1 MIEARFSGR
10 LGQFA
15 LDAAFRVPGKGITAL
30 FGPSGCGKT
39 SVLRCVAGLSRLPGD
54 LVVNGESWQSGR
66 RFRPVH
72 RRPLAYVFQEASLFP
87 HLSVAGN
94 LGYGR
99 RRSRAGAERIAFD
112 EVVGLLGIAPLL
124 DRPVPRLSGGERQRV
139 AIGRALLSQPEL
151 LLMDEPLSA
160 LDRISKDEILPYLER
175 LHAGLSIP
183 VLYVSHDMA
192 EVERLADT
200 LVLMEAG
207 QVRAAGPLGEMLS
220 DPALPLLHRPE
231 PGAVLDGTIRCYGPH
246 YGLSEVD
253 IPGGRMLVP
262 GELGPNGGRA
272 RLRIAARDVS
282 LGRLPPDDTSIL
294 NALPARIIGGTPA
307 GDNQMTVR
315 LALGEAGEGTV
326 ILSRIS
332 RLSWDRLQLTPGE
345 TVITRIKAVAL
356 VDPLTLPR

>member
-1 MIEARFSGR
+1 MIDARFSGQ
-10 LGQFA
+10 LGPFT
-15 LDAAFRVPGKGITAL
+15 LDAAFRVPGHGITAL

-39 SVLRCVAGLSRLPGD
+39 SVLRCVAGLTRLAGA
-54 LVVNGESWQSGR
+54 LSVNGEVWQSDR
-66 RFRPVH
+66 VFRPVH

-99 RRSRAGAERIAFD
+99 RRARGQTIAYD
-112 EVVGLLGIAPLL
+112 EVVELLGIGPLL

-139 AIGRALLSQPEL
+139 AIGRALLSQPGL

-160 LDRISKDEILPYLER
+160 LDRDAREDILPYLER
-175 LHAGLSIP
+175 LHARLSVP
-183 VLYVSHDMA
+183 VLYVTHDMT

-200 LVLMEAG
+200 LVLMERG
-207 QVRAAGPLGEMLS
+207 RVRAQGALTEMLA
-220 DPALPLLHRPE
+220 DPALPLLHRAE
-231 PGAVLDGTIRCYGPH
+231 PGAVIDGLIRCYGPH

-253 IPGGRMLVP
+253 VPGGRMLVP
-262 GELGPNGGRA
+262 GELGPNGGRC

-282 LGRLPPDDTSIL
+282 LGRQPPDDTSIL
-294 NALPARIIGGTPA
+294 NALPARILGRDPA
-307 GDNQMTVR
+307 GPHQMTVR
-315 LALGEAGEGTV
+315 LALGPEGEGAV

-332 RLSWDRLQLTPGE
+332 RLSWDRLQLKPGDM
-345 TVITRIKAVAL
+345 VFTRIKAVAL